1 MRYQSMDELK
11 SSLQGAV
18 EIGEIDGKVRVVNQE
33 KLRGQTIDRL
43 VFNGVFHEN
52 PEIKQACRNIVRQ
65 SAKTLGIHSASILPL
80 YQARGR
86 GECGGFTVPAI
97 NIRGLTYDMARAV
110 FRAALRHQVGA
121 LIFEIA
127 RSEIG
132 YTYQRPA
139 EYAHAVMA
147 AAIKE
152 GFSGPLFIQGDH
164 FQASAKNF
172 AKNPQAEVQALKDL
186 IKEAIEAEFFNIDID
201 SSTLVDLS
209 KPTIRAQQQDNCEV
223 AAELTAFLRP
233 LEPKGVSISVGG
245 EIGEVGGKNSTVE
258 ELEAFMAGY
267 REELDKRGRGFKG
280 ISKISVQTGTTHGGV
295 PLPDGTIA
303 RVKIDFDTLGKLSQV
318 SREKYGLAGA
328 VQHGA
333 STLPEE
339 AFDHFPRREC
349 AEIHLATGF
358 QNMLY
363 DDPGFPQEAKKE
375 IYDYLRKECAA
386 ERKEGETDE
395 QFIYKTRKKGFGPL
409 KEKFWNL
416 PEEFRKEI
424 GRKLEERF
432 EFLFKKLNV
441 VNTVS
446 LVRER
451 VPLDGREL
459 RVA

>member
-11 SSLQGAV
+11 KSLEGIV
-18 EIGEIDGKVRVVNQE
+18 ETDGEVRVVNPE
-33 KLRGQTIDRL
+33 KLRGQSIDRL

-52 PEIKQACRNIVRQ
+52 PEIKQAARNIVRQ
-65 SAKTLGIHSASILPL
+65 SAQALGIHPASILPL

-164 FQASAKNF
+164 FQASQKNF

-209 KPTIRAQQQDNCEV
+209 KPTVRAQQQDNCEV

-333 STLPEE
+333 STLPEG
-339 AFDHFPRREC
+339 AFDHFPRRDC

-375 IYDYLRKECAA
+375 IYDHLRKECAA
-386 ERKEGETDE
+386 EKKEGETDE

-409 KEKFWNL
+409 KEKFWGL
-416 PEEFRKEI
+416 PEGFRKEI

-446 LVRER
+446 LVREK
-451 VPLDGREL
+451 VPLL
-459 RVA
+459 K

>member
-1 MRYQSMDELK
+1 MRYQSMDEVK
-11 SSLQGAV
+11 KSLQDIV
-18 EIGEIDGKVRVVNQE
+18 EIDGKDRVLDKE
-33 KLRGQTIDRL
+33 RLRDEAVDRL

-52 PEIKQACRNIVRQ
+52 PVIKQTARDVVRQ
-65 SAKTLGIHSASILPL
+65 SAKALGIHPASILGL
-80 YQARGR
+80 YEARGR

-110 FRAALRHQVGA
+110 FRATLRNQVGA

-132 YTYQRPA
+132 YTFQRPG
-139 EYAHAVMA
+139 EYAHVVMA

-152 GFSGPLFIQGDH
+152 GFAGPLFIQGDH

-172 AKNPQAEVQALKDL
+172 AKNPRAEVQSLKDL

-209 KPTIRAQQQDNCEV
+209 KPTVRSQQQDNCEV
-223 AAELTAFLRP
+223 AAELTAYLRGF
-233 LEPKGVSISVGG
+233 EPKGIAISVGG

-258 ELEAFMAGY
+258 ELEAFMGGY
-267 REELDKRGRGFKG
+267 REELDRRGKELRG

-303 RVKIDFDTLGKLSQV
+303 RVKLDFDTLARLSQV
-318 SREKYGLAGA
+318 AREKYGLAGA

-339 AFDHFPRREC
+339 AFDHFPRLGC

-363 DDPGFPQEAKKE
+363 DDAGFPQEVKKE
-375 IYDYLRKECAA
+375 IYDFLRKEFAV
-386 ERKEGETDE
+386 EKKEGETDE

-409 KEKFWNL
+409 KEKFWSL
-416 PEEFRKEI
+416 PEAFRKEI
-424 GRKLEERF
+424 GKELEGRF

-446 LVRER
+446 LVRQK
-451 VPLDGREL
+451 VPLEGRE
-459 RVA
+459 RQVA

>member
-1 MRYQSMDELK
+1 MRYQSMGELK
-11 SSLQGAV
+11 KSLEGV
-18 EIGEIDGKVRVVNQE
+18 VDINGKVGVVDQE
-33 KLRGQTIDRL
+33 KLRGQAIDRL

-52 PEIKQACRNIVRQ
+52 AEIKQAARDIVRQ
-65 SAKTLGIHSASILPL
+65 SAKTLGIRPASILPL
-80 YQARGR
+80 YEARGR
-86 GECGGFTVPAI
+86 GDCGGFTVPAI

-110 FRAALRHQVGA
+110 FRAALRNRVGA
-121 LIFEIA
+121 AIFEIA

-152 GFSGPLFIQGDH
+152 GFAGPLFIQGDH
-164 FQASAKNF
+164 FQASAKSF
-172 AKNPQAEVQALKDL
+172 AKNRQGEVQALKEL

-209 KPTIRAQQQDNCEV
+209 KPTVRAQQQDNCEV

-245 EIGEVGGKNSTVE
+245 EIGEVGKKNSTVE
-258 ELEAFMAGY
+258 ELEAFMEGY
-267 REELDKRGRGFKG
+267 REELDKRDKRSKG

-303 RVKIDFDTLGKLSQV
+303 RVKLDFDTLGRLSQV
-318 SREKYGLAGA
+318 AREKYGLAGA

-363 DDPGFPQEAKKE
+363 DDPGFPGEAKKE
-375 IYDYLRKECAA
+375 IYEYLRKECAA
-386 ERKEGETDE
+386 EKQEGETDE
-395 QFIYKTRKKGFGPL
+395 QFIYKTRKKGFGAL
-409 KEKFWNL
+409 KEKFWSL
-416 PEEFRKEI
+416 PEEFRREI
-424 GRKLEERF
+424 GGKLEERF

-446 LVRER
+446 LVREK
-451 VPLDGREL
+451 VPLD
-459 RVA
+459 

>member
-1 MRYQSMDELK
+1 MRYAGLEEMK
-11 SSLQGAV
+11 KSLQGV
-18 EIGEIDGKVRVVNQE
+18 VEIDGKARVVDPE
-33 KLRGQTIDRL
+33 KLRSQLIDRL

-52 PEIKQACRNIVRQ
+52 GEIKQAARRIVRQ
-65 SAKTLGIHSASILPL
+65 CAGALGIQPASILGL
-80 YQARGR
+80 YEARGR
-86 GECGGFTVPAI
+86 GEFTGLTVPAI

-110 FRAALRHQVGA
+110 FRAALNNQVGA
-121 LIFEIA
+121 VVFEIA

-132 YTYQRPA
+132 YTQQRPA
-139 EYAHAVMA
+139 EYSHAVIA

-172 AKNPQAEVQALKDL
+172 SKNPQAEIQALKDL
-186 IKEAIEAEFFNIDID
+186 IREAIEAEFFNIDID

-209 KPTIRAQQQDNCEV
+209 RPTVRAQQQDNCAV
-223 AAELTAFLRP
+223 AAELTHHLRG
-233 LEPKGVSISVGG
+233 LEPKGVVISVGG

-258 ELEAFMAGY
+258 ELEAYMAGFH
-267 REELDKRGRGFKG
+267 EELEKRGKGQKG

-303 RVKIDFDTLGKLSQV
+303 RVKLDFEVLAQLSEV
-318 SREKYGLAGA
+318 ARGKYGMAGA

-339 AFDHFPRREC
+339 AFDHFPPTGC

-358 QNMLY
+358 QNMVY
-363 DDPGFPQEAKKE
+363 DDPGFPAAVKSE
-375 IYDYLRKECAA
+375 IYDFLRQECAA
-386 ERKEGETDE
+386 EKKAGETDE

-409 KEKFWNL
+409 KEKFWTL
-416 PEEFRKEI
+416 PEAFRKEI
-424 GRKLEERF
+424 GKTLEQRF

-441 VNTVS
+441 VDTVS
-446 LVRER
+446 LVRAK
-451 VPLDGREL
+451 VPVDGPKL

>member
-1 MRYQSMDELK
+1 MRYQGLDEMK
-11 SSLQGAV
+11 KSLQGVV
-18 EIGEIDGKVRVVNQE
+18 EFDGKVRVLDKE
-33 KLRGQTIDRL
+33 KLRGQAIDRL

-52 PEIKQACRNIVRQ
+52 EEIKRAVRNVVRQ
-65 SAKTLGIHSASILPL
+65 GARGLGIHPASILSL
-80 YQARGR
+80 YEAIGR
-86 GECGGFTVPAI
+86 GECRGFTVPAI

-110 FRAALRHQVGA
+110 FRAALRNQVGA

-132 YTYQRPA
+132 YTSQRPD
-139 EYAHAVMA
+139 EFAHCVMA

-152 GFSGPLFIQGDH
+152 GFAGPLFIQGDH
-164 FQASAKNF
+164 FQANAKNF

-186 IKEAIEAEFFNIDID
+186 IKEAIAAEFYNIDID

-209 KPTIRAQQQDNCEV
+209 RPTVRAQQQDNCWV
-223 AAELTAFLRP
+223 AAELTAHLRG

-245 EIGEVGGKNSTVE
+245 EIGEVGKKNSTVE
-258 ELEAFMAGY
+258 ELEAYMDGY
-267 REELDKRGRGFKG
+267 REELDKRGKGLKG
-280 ISKISVQTGTTHGGV
+280 ISKISIQTGTSHGGV

-303 RVKIDFDTLGKLSQV
+303 RVKLDFDTLEQLSRV
-318 SREKYGLAGA
+318 AREKYGLAGA

-339 AFDHFPRREC
+339 LFDHFPRRGC

-363 DDPGFPQEAKKE
+363 DDPGFPAGVKKE
-375 IYDYLRKECAA
+375 IYDFLRKECAG
-386 ERKEGETDE
+386 EKVEGETDE
-395 QFIYKTRKKGFGPL
+395 QFIYKTRKKGFGAL
-409 KEKFWNL
+409 KEKFWTL
-416 PEEFRKEI
+416 PEAFRKEI
-424 GRKLEERF
+424 GKKLEERF
-432 EFLFKKLNV
+432 EFLFKKLNA

-446 LVRER
+446 IVREK

>member
-1 MRYQSMDELK
+1 MRYQGLEDLK
-11 SSLQGAV
+11 KSLQGV
-18 EIGEIDGKVRVVNQE
+18 VEIDGRVRVMDRE
-33 KLRGQTIDRL
+33 KLRGQAIDRL

-52 PEIKQACRNIVRQ
+52 AEIKQTARNVVRQ
-65 SAKTLGIHSASILPL
+65 TGKALGIHPASILSL
-80 YQARGR
+80 YDAIGR

-110 FRAALRHQVGA
+110 FRAALRNQVGA
-121 LIFEIA
+121 LILEIA

-132 YTYQRPA
+132 YTFQRPA

-152 GFSGPLFIQGDH
+152 GFTGPLFIQGDH
-164 FQASAKNF
+164 FQASAKSF

-209 KPTIRAQQQDNCEV
+209 RPTVRAQQQDNCQV
-223 AAELTAFLRP
+223 AAELTSYLRG

-258 ELEAFMAGY
+258 ELEAYMDGY
-267 REELDKRGRGFKG
+267 REELNQRGKGLKG
-280 ISKISVQTGTTHGGV
+280 ISKISIQTGTTHGGV
-295 PLPDGTIA
+295 PLPDGSIA
-303 RVKIDFDTLGKLSQV
+303 RVKIDFDTLAQLSKV

-339 AFDHFPRREC
+339 AFDHFPRRGC

-363 DDPGFPQEAKKE
+363 DDSGFPQDVKKE
-375 IYDYLRKECAA
+375 IYDFLRKECAP
-386 ERKEGETDE
+386 EKKDGETDE

-409 KEKFWNL
+409 KEKFWSL
-416 PEEFRKEI
+416 PEAFRKEI
-424 GRKLEERF
+424 GQKLEERF

-446 LVRER
+446 LVREK
-451 VPLDGREL
+451 VPVDGREL

>member
-1 MRYQSMDELK
+1 MRYQSMDEMKK
-11 SSLQGAV
+11 SLHGIV
-18 EIGEIDGKVRVVNQE
+18 EIDGTVRVVNKE
-33 KLRGQTIDRL
+33 KLRGKAIDQL

-52 PEIKQACRNIVRQ
+52 PEIKEASRSIVRQ
-65 SAKTLGIHSASILPL
+65 SAKALGILPASILPL
-80 YQARGR
+80 YEARGR

-110 FRAALRHQVGA
+110 FRAALRNQVGA

-132 YTYQRPA
+132 YTFQRPA

-152 GFSGPLFIQGDH
+152 GFTGPLFIQGDH

-172 AKNPQAEVQALKDL
+172 AKNRQAEVQSLKEL

-209 KPTIRAQQQDNCEV
+209 KPTVRAQQQDNCEV

-258 ELEAFMAGY
+258 ELEAFMDGY
-267 REELDKRGRGFKG
+267 REELDKRGKGFKG

-303 RVKIDFDTLGKLSQV
+303 RVKLDFDTLGKLSQV
-318 SREKYGLAGA
+318 AREKYGLAGA

-339 AFDHFPRREC
+339 AFDHFPRRDC

-363 DDPGFPQEAKKE
+363 DDPGFPQETKKE
-375 IYDYLRKECAA
+375 IYDHLRKECAA

-409 KEKFWNL
+409 KEKFWTL

-424 GRKLEERF
+424 GKKLEERF

-446 LVRER
+446 LVREK
-451 VPLDGREL
+451 VPLGGKEL

>member
-1 MRYQSMDELK
+1 MRYQGLDEMK
-11 SSLQGAV
+11 NSLHSV
-18 EIGEIDGKVRVVNQE
+18 IETDGKARVLDPE
-33 KLRGQTIDRL
+33 KLRGQAIDRL

-52 PEIKQACRNIVRQ
+52 AEIKQAARSAVRQ
-65 SAKTLGIHSASILPL
+65 CARALGIIPASILSL
-80 YQARGR
+80 YEAVGR

-97 NIRGLTYDMARAV
+97 NLRGLTYDMARAV
-110 FRAALRHQVGA
+110 FRAALRNQVGA

-132 YTYQRPA
+132 YTFQRPA
-139 EYAHAVMA
+139 EFAHAVTA

-152 GFSGPLFIQGDH
+152 GFAGPLFIQGDH

-186 IKEAIEAEFFNIDID
+186 IKEAIEAEFYNIDID

-209 KPTIRAQQQDNCEV
+209 RPTVRAQQQDNCWV
-223 AAELTAFLRP
+223 AAELTAHLRG
-233 LEPKGVSISVGG
+233 LEPKGMEISVGG

-258 ELEAFMAGY
+258 ELEAYMEGY
-267 REELDKRGRGFKG
+267 REELDKRAKGLKG
-280 ISKISVQTGTTHGGV
+280 ISKISIQTGTSHGGV

-303 RVKIDFDTLGKLSQV
+303 RVKLDFDTLEQLSKV
-318 SREKYGLAGA
+318 AREKYGLAGA

-339 AFDHFPRREC
+339 AFDHFPRRRC

-363 DDPGFPQEAKKE
+363 DDPGFPREVKKE
-375 IYDYLRKECAA
+375 IYDFLRKEYAA
-386 ERKEGETDE
+386 EKKDGETDE

-409 KEKFWNL
+409 KEKFWTL
-416 PEEFRKEI
+416 PEAFRKEI
-424 GRKLEERF
+424 GKKLEDRF
-432 EFLFKKLNV
+432 EFLFKKLNA
-441 VNTVS
+441 VNTVAV
-446 LVRER
+446 VRAK

>member
-1 MRYQSMDELK
+1 MRYQSTEELK
-11 SSLQGAV
+11 KSLQGIV
-18 EIGEIDGKVRVVNQE
+18 EMDGKVRVVDKE
-33 KLRGQTIDRL
+33 KLRGQAIDRL

-52 PEIKQACRNIVRQ
+52 AEVKQAARSVVRQ
-65 SAKTLGIHSASILPL
+65 SAKALGIHPASILSL
-80 YQARGR
+80 YEAIGR

-110 FRAALRHQVGA
+110 FRAALRNQVGA

-132 YTYQRPA
+132 YTFQRPG
-139 EYAHAVMA
+139 EFAHAVMA

-152 GFSGPLFIQGDH
+152 GFVGPLFIQGDH
-164 FQASAKNF
+164 FQASAKSF

-209 KPTIRAQQQDNCEV
+209 RPTVRAQQQDNCQV
-223 AAELTAFLRP
+223 AAELTAHLRG
-233 LEPKGVSISVGG
+233 LEPKGISISVGG

-258 ELEAFMAGY
+258 ELEAYMEGY
-267 REELDKRGRGFKG
+267 REELDKKGRGLKG
-280 ISKISVQTGTTHGGV
+280 ISKISIQTGTSHGGV

-303 RVKIDFDTLGKLSQV
+303 RVKLDFDTLAQLSKV
-318 SREKYGLAGA
+318 AREKYGLAGA

-339 AFDHFPRREC
+339 AFDHFPRRAC

-363 DDPGFPQEAKKE
+363 DDPAFPQDFKKE
-375 IYDYLRKECAA
+375 VYDLLRKECAA
-386 ERKEGETDE
+386 EKKEGETDE

-409 KEKFWNL
+409 KEKFWGL
-416 PEEFRKEI
+416 PEAFRKEI
-424 GRKLEERF
+424 GKTLENRF
-432 EFLFKKLNV
+432 EFLFNKLNV

-446 LVRER
+446 LVREK
-451 VPLDGREL
+451 VPLNDREM

>member
-11 SSLQGAV
+11 KSLQGIV
-18 EIGEIDGKVRVVNQE
+18 ETDGKVRVAN
-33 KLRGQTIDRL
+33 KDLLRAQAIDRL

-52 PEIKQACRNIVRQ
+52 PEIKQAARNIVRE
-65 SAKTLGIHSASILPL
+65 SARALGIQPASILPL
-80 YQARGR
+80 YEAMGR
-86 GECGGFTVPAI
+86 GECKGFTVPAI

-110 FRAALRHQVGA
+110 FRAALLNQVGA
-121 LIFEIA
+121 VIFEIA

-132 YTYQRPA
+132 YTAQRPS
-139 EYAHAVMA
+139 EYAHVVIA

-152 GFSGPLFIQGDH
+152 GFTGPLFIQGDH

-172 AKNPQAEVQALKDL
+172 AKNRQAEVQALKEL

-209 KPTIRAQQQDNCEV
+209 KPTVRAQQQDNCEV

-233 LEPKGVSISVGG
+233 LEPRGVSISVGG

-258 ELEAFMAGY
+258 ELEAFMEGF
-267 REELDKRGRGFKG
+267 REELDKRGKDFKG
-280 ISKISVQTGTTHGGV
+280 ISKISIQTGTTHGGV

-303 RVKIDFDTLGKLSQV
+303 RVKLDFDTLGKLSQV
-318 SREKYGLAGA
+318 ARGKYGMAGA

-339 AFDHFPRREC
+339 AFDHFPRQEC

-363 DDPGFPQEAKKE
+363 DDPAFPEKVKQE

-386 ERKEGETDE
+386 EKKEGETDE

-409 KEKFWNL
+409 KEKFWRL

-446 LVRER
+446 LVRETVR
-451 VPLDGREL
+451 PRSPC
-459 RVA
+459 

>member
-1 MRYQSMDELK
+1 MRYQGLEEMKKSLK
-11 SSLQGAV
+11 GVV
-18 EIGEIDGKVRVVNQE
+18 EFDGKVRVLDKE
-33 KLRGQTIDRL
+33 KLRGQAIDRL

-52 PEIKQACRNIVRQ
+52 SEIKQAARNVVRQ
-65 SAKTLGIHSASILPL
+65 SAKALGIHPASILPL
-80 YQARGR
+80 YEAVGR

-110 FRAALRHQVGA
+110 FRAALRNQVGA
-121 LIFEIA
+121 VVFEIA

-132 YTYQRPA
+132 YTSQRPE

-152 GFSGPLFIQGDH
+152 GFNGPLFIQGDH

-186 IKEAIEAEFFNIDID
+186 IKEAIAAEFFNIDID

-209 KPTIRAQQQDNCEV
+209 RPTVRAQQQDNCWV
-223 AAELTAFLRP
+223 AAELTAYLRG

-245 EIGEVGGKNSTVE
+245 EIGEVGKKNSTVE
-258 ELEAFMAGY
+258 ELEAYMDGY
-267 REELDKRGRGFKG
+267 REELDKRGKGLKG
-280 ISKISVQTGTTHGGV
+280 ISKISIQTGTSHGGV
-295 PLPDGTIA
+295 PLPDGTVA
-303 RVKIDFDTLGKLSQV
+303 RVKLDFDTLEQLSKV
-318 SREKYGLAGA
+318 AREKYGLAGA

-339 AFDHFPRREC
+339 AFDHFPRRKC

-363 DDPGFPQEAKKE
+363 DDPGFPSGVKKE

-386 ERKEGETDE
+386 EKVEGETDE
-395 QFIYKTRKKGFGPL
+395 QFIYKTRKKAFGPL
-409 KEKFWNL
+409 KEKFWTL
-416 PEEFRKEI
+416 PEAFRKDI
-424 GRKLEERF
+424 GKKLEDRF
-432 EFLFKKLNV
+432 EFLFKKLNA

-446 LVRER
+446 VVREK

>member
-1 MRYQSMDELK
+1 MRYQSMDDLK
-11 SSLQGAV
+11 KSLAGIV
-18 EIGEIDGKVRVVNQE
+18 ETDGKVRVANPE
-33 KLRGQTIDRL
+33 KLRGQAIDRL

-52 PEIKQACRNIVRQ
+52 GEIRQAARDLVRL
-65 SAKTLGIHSASILPL
+65 SGNTLGIHCASILPL
-80 YQARGR
+80 YEARGR
-86 GECGGFTVPAI
+86 RECGGFTVPAI

-121 LIFEIA
+121 VIFEIA

-152 GFSGPLFIQGDH
+152 GFTGPLFIQGDH

-172 AKNPQAEVQALKDL
+172 AKNRHAEVQALKDL

-209 KPTIRAQQQDNCEV
+209 KPTVRAQQQDNCEV

-258 ELEAFMAGY
+258 ELEAFMEGY
-267 REELDKRGRGFKG
+267 REELDKKSKGSKG

-363 DDPGFPQEAKKE
+363 DDPGFPQEVKKE
-375 IYDYLRKECAA
+375 IYDHLRKECAA

-409 KEKFWNL
+409 KEKFWSL

-424 GRKLEERF
+424 GRKLEDRF

-446 LVRER
+446 LVREK
-451 VPLDGREL
+451 VPLDGGER

>member
-1 MRYQSMDELK
+1 MRYQSMDEMK
-11 SSLQGAV
+11 KSLQGV
-18 EIGEIDGKVRVVNQE
+18 VEIDGKVRVLDKE
-33 KLRGQTIDRL
+33 KLRSQAIDRL

-52 PEIKQACRNIVRQ
+52 AEIKQAARNVVRQ
-65 SAKTLGIHSASILPL
+65 SAKALGIHPVSIQGL
-80 YQARGR
+80 YEAIGR
-86 GECGGFTVPAI
+86 KECGGFTVPAI

-110 FRAALRHQVGA
+110 FRAALRNQVGA
-121 LIFEIA
+121 LILEIA

-132 YTYQRPA
+132 YTFQRPD
-139 EYAHAVMA
+139 EYAHAVTA

-172 AKNPQAEVQALKDL
+172 QKNSQAEVQALKDL
-186 IKEAIEAEFFNIDID
+186 IKEAIAAEFYNIDID

-209 KPTIRAQQQDNCEV
+209 RPTVRAQQQDNCWV
-223 AAELTAFLRP
+223 AAELTAQVRS
-233 LEPKGVSISVGG
+233 LEPKDMPISVGG
-245 EIGEVGGKNSTVE
+245 EIGEVGKKNSTVE
-258 ELEAFMAGY
+258 ELEAYMDGY
-267 REELDKRGRGFKG
+267 REELDKRGKGLKG
-280 ISKISVQTGTTHGGV
+280 ISKISVQTGTSHGGV
-295 PLPDGTIA
+295 PLPDGSIA
-303 RVKIDFDTLGKLSQV
+303 RVKIDFDTLEQLSKV
-318 SREKYGLAGA
+318 AREKYGLAGA

-339 AFDHFPRREC
+339 AFDHFPRRGC

-363 DDPGFPQEAKKE
+363 DDPGFPAEVKKE
-375 IYDYLRKECAA
+375 IYEFLRKEYAN
-386 ERKEGETDE
+386 EKVEGETDE

-409 KEKFWNL
+409 KEKFWTL
-416 PEEFRKEI
+416 PESFRKDI
-424 GRKLEERF
+424 GKKLEDRF

-446 LVRER
+446 IVREK
-451 VPLDGREL
+451 VPLNGREL

>member
-1 MRYQSMDELK
+1 MRYQGMDEMK
-11 SSLQGAV
+11 KGLQGIV
-18 EIGEIDGKVRVVNQE
+18 EIDGKARVVDKE
-33 KLRGQTIDRL
+33 KLRGQAIDRL
-43 VFNGVFHEN
+43 VFNGVFHESA
-52 PEIKQACRNIVRQ
+52 EVKQAARHVVRQ
-65 SAKTLGIHSASILPL
+65 SAKALGIHPASILSL
-80 YQARGR
+80 YEAIGR

-97 NIRGLTYDMARAV
+97 NIRGLTYDTARAV

-121 LIFEIA
+121 LVFEIA

-132 YTYQRPA
+132 YTYQRPG
-139 EYAHAVMA
+139 EYAHAVTA

-172 AKNPQAEVQALKDL
+172 AKNPQAEIQALKDL

-209 KPTIRAQQQDNCEV
+209 RPTVRAQQQDNCQV
-223 AAELTAFLRP
+223 AAELTAYLRG
-233 LEPKGVSISVGG
+233 LEPGGVSISVGG

-258 ELEAFMAGY
+258 ELEAYMEGY
-267 REELDKRGRGFKG
+267 GEELGKKGKGLKG
-280 ISKISVQTGTTHGGV
+280 ISKISIQTGTTHGGV

-303 RVKIDFDTLGKLSQV
+303 RVKLDFDTLAKLSQV
-318 SREKYGLAGA
+318 AREKYGMAGA

-339 AFDHFPRREC
+339 AFDHFPRTGC

-363 DDPGFPQEAKKE
+363 DDPGFPEQVKSE
-375 IYDYLRKECAA
+375 IYDFLRKDCAA
-386 ERKEGETDE
+386 EKKEGETDE

-409 KEKFWNL
+409 KEKFWSL
-416 PEEFRKEI
+416 PGEFRKEI
-424 GRKLEERF
+424 GKKLEDRF

-441 VNTVS
+441 VHTAS
-446 LVRER
+446 LVREKVR
-451 VPLDGREL
+451 L
-459 RVA
+459 AA

>member
-1 MRYQSMDELK
+1 MDEMTK
-11 SSLQGAV
+11 SLYGAV
-18 EIGEIDGKVRVVNQE
+18 EINGKVRVVDRE
-33 KLRGQTIDRL
+33 KLRGEAIDRL

-52 PEIKQACRNIVRQ
+52 PDIKQAARNIVRQ
-65 SAKTLGIHSASILPL
+65 SADALGIHPASVMSFYEAI
-80 YQARGR
+80 GR

-97 NIRGLTYDMARAV
+97 NIRGLTYDTARAV
-110 FRAALRHQVGA
+110 FRAAQRNQVGA
-121 LIFEIA
+121 FIIEIA

-132 YTYQRPA
+132 YTSQTPG
-139 EYAHAVMA
+139 EYAFVVMA

-164 FQASAKNF
+164 FQASAKNY
-172 AKNPQAEVQALKDL
+172 AKNPQAEIQALKDL

-209 KPTIRAQQQDNCEV
+209 KPTVRAQQQVNCQV
-223 AAELTAFLRP
+223 AAELTAYLRG
-233 LEPKGVSISVGG
+233 LEPKSVAISVGG

-258 ELEAFMAGY
+258 ELETFMEGY
-267 REELDKRGRGFKG
+267 REELDKKGEGLTG

-303 RVKIDFDTLGKLSQV
+303 RVKLDFETLGKLSRV
-318 SREKYGLAGA
+318 AREKYGLAGA

-339 AFDHFPRREC
+339 AFDHFPRQGC

-363 DDPGFPQEAKKE
+363 DHPDFPQEVKKE
-375 IYDYLRKECAA
+375 IYDFLRREFAA
-386 ERKEGETDE
+386 EKKEGETDE

-409 KEKFWNL
+409 KEKFWSL
-416 PEEFRKEI
+416 PEEFRMEI
-424 GRKLEERF
+424 GKELQRRF

-446 LVRER
+446 LMREK
-451 VPLDGREL
+451 VPIF
-459 RVA
+459 